1 MGAVPSRETIEH
13 WLSQPPFYGQR
24 QQIVLIPLLKK
35 FFPSPDCLLFE
46 QLYEARCDPAV
57 RYYYYA
63 NDGISKAQSTPALP
77 VSPTAYATHESV
89 GDVASPVYTAEVI
102 GSTPVYCPPAD
113 VFPSV
118 PMTREA
124 MYDAYITNGGERMV
138 YETDEEMLRAYR
150 ADATSVRPLPC
161 AVAFL
166 YHRPASEASPTSS
179 SATWGAC
186 SEGSARAASPTRTA
200 SGSANSLLEDCT
212 EVLGRYVKATGF
224 VGDVRELGASCARN
238 LSYYEMQMFLSKSAG
253 DHHRTHVLLTAVYTY
268 AEQWQRACLHC
279 VPCDLTAKE
288 LAPAPQQVG
297 NTAGKDLG
305 DVFFYYKPFS
315 QPHDVLAEASRTAGW
330 HRATRAASLEGSENE
345 SGTFDLEGK
354 AQFWAPPP
362 LPSLFM
368 RSRRAN
374 VPLLCFLREL
384 RACARSFFLFQLK
397 YRGECQDG
405 LGSGN
410 GDRTGVASG
419 GEDGEDAQ
427 CPIFPIGHGA
437 GENQLFDMSAPGSAQ
452 MWLQD
457 VTRVAMSLTEDDGE
471 GGSADT
477 ESMLNFHVIAPYVRA
492 LAEFI
497 VVCLLRNINPLEVF
511 QLSSAPV
518 DSAMVAASAGADI
531 KDPAA
536 AREAPTADTVGGGA
550 SLSSSTAAAMMA
562 ASLTIP
568 QSISVIRLPDEDMLV
583 QSWPPSSSDEAGG
596 DASTTTAAAAAVSPS
611 GAGVLSAWRS
621 RHTNYHLFWSVGPDI
636 ANRRSATAAL
646 LHWYR
651 TEKAPVEWGYRQD
664 VKDHEIVSGASEL
677 AQVFPSPSLESFM
690 STVTVNGHKEELLC
704 CNTVLSLM
712 PLAAGAPAAARV
724 LRVCC
729 LPLEELLLG
738 ELRDSCKLARE
749 AEPEDPHWV
758 RQGMGTRGAGG
769 ATKYVSCVLRA
780 LDSAEGAP
788 GGMMGGRGVM
798 LPVVPPE
805 ADGVIG
811 DGTSCLWRVSLIER
825 VCRIIAVAPQFLKPM
840 RKKHSKKKKKWQPN
854 PAVVHGTAS
863 DVFLPGASPSLTV
876 GSPMSA
882 SPISAA
888 SAQRDEAES
897 QKRETTPAR
906 ALADAAPRRDETLA
920 LGGAKICATV
930 AAPFPLAADVATT
943 ADASADPAKN
953 GEKREQKVIAVAVAP
968 ASAPTRTTT
977 GLKAVDEE
985 ASIAVATAGNATTIR
1000 KIDAVAQLQYTKGAT
1015 TTSAER
1021 HLKTAEAARKV
1032 LPTTSAH
1039 NTAVAENRQSEWSPS
1054 ATPMLLAATRAKA
1067 AKPTDG
1073 APGAS
1078 EAAGKPK
1085 EAKAG
1090 DTASRSSTAGATEI
1104 SATATTPIH
1113 THGATPN
1120 TENLGKAPT
1129 PPRYLHPPMPAGE
1142 HDPKRK
1148 NIRAGAVGTYRALSS
1163 ASSLDGASA
1172 TASPHHSPVFGHYP
1186 PPPSYNAHSLP
1197 PPLPPPPPQL
1207 LRGTCEQ
1214 YRSSN
1219 GYGCQVSPLPPPS
1232 AGPHSVASGPANYGG
1247 QYSGP
1252 DGYPPYPA
1260 YGGGSKSS
1268 NSNSNGSAYYYP
1280 SMSSGTTGAAHA
1292 NGRMGDGG
1300 YNDSLYMYATPS
1312 PQLQARPPPHQP
1324 QRPSR
1329 MMLSCPGEGSAS
1341 VAQPSSFSSKDM
1353 SNRYEATPPAFTEAS
1368 ASLTPQES
1376 ETCLSF
1382 GTSVSR
1388 QGTTSSFRHYV
1399 STGAGGGLS
1408 TGAVAGDVPFSSPTE
1423 GSATLRP
1430 TRLPSGDYAA
1440 TMFPMSPNTH
1450 RHSQQHTHTM
1460 ASPLSLQ
1467 VSDTCSLNMSPDF
1480 EDHHTASASCAGSH
1494 LHLQLDEFN
1503 SAASNGSSTF
1513 LVNGQH
1519 WHHTSHAGSSYQDG
1533 IAVTEDEG
1541 MLCGEGG
1548 GPVGGS
1554 MNVTV
1559 RVRHHHYHAHSKTAS
1574 FLSDTAT
1581 DATSGHHHHDPVY
1594 YMNGSTSAASCG
1606 GSAAKDASLTGRQM
1620 LHSFTSMEPSP
1631 AVSYRAVS
1639 AGADSVREHSCPT
1652 RADHHHDTSASCQHQ
1667 ELQPRHHAPRAA
1679 ASSTRSGDTTSTA
1692 RLTDKRTG
1700 TYRWDWRTA
1709 ALDMGEED

>member
-1 MGAVPSRETIEH
+1 MGAVPSRETNEH

-35 FFPSPDCLLFE
+35 FFPSPDCLLFA
-46 QLYEARCDPAV
+46 QLYEARCDPTV

-63 NDGISKAQSTPALP
+63 NDGISKAQSTPAMP
-77 VSPTAYATHESV
+77 VPATAYATHESV
-89 GDVASPVYTAEVI
+89 GDVASPVYTAEEI

-166 YHRPASEASPTSS
+166 YHRPASEASLASS
-179 SATWGAC
+179 SATWGAG
-186 SEGSARAASPTRTA
+186 SGGSARAASSTRTV
-200 SGSANSLLEDCT
+200 SGSANSLFEDCT
-212 EVLGRYVKATGF
+212 EVLGHYVKATGF
-224 VGDVRELGASCARN
+224 VGDVRELGASRARN
-238 LSYYEMQMFLSKSAG
+238 LSYYEMQMFLSRSAG

-279 VPCDLTAKE
+279 VLCDLTAKE

-297 NTAGKDLG
+297 DTADKDLG

-315 QPHDVLAEASRTAGW
+315 QPHDVLAEASRRVGW
-330 HRATRAASLEGSENE
+330 HRAARAALLEGRENE
-345 SGTFDLEGK
+345 SGSFDLEGK

-362 LPSLFM
+362 LPSFFM

-374 VPLLCFLREL
+374 VQLLCFLREL

-397 YRGECQDG
+397 CRGECQDG
-405 LGSGN
+405 LGSGD
-410 GDRTGVASG
+410 GDGRGVGSG
-419 GEDGEDAQ
+419 GEDGETAQ
-427 CPIFPIGHGA
+427 CPFLPLGHGT

-457 VTRVAMSLTEDDGE
+457 VTRVPVSLAEDDDE

-477 ESMLNFHVIAPYVRA
+477 EPMLNFHVAAPYVRA

-497 VVCLLRNINPLEVF
+497 VACLLRNINPLEAF

-531 KDPAA
+531 KDPAT
-536 AREAPTADTVGGGA
+536 AREAPTADTVGSGA
-550 SLSSSTAAAMMA
+550 SLSPSTAAAMTA

-568 QSISVIRLPDEDMLV
+568 QSISVVRLPDEDMLV
-583 QSWPPSSSDEAGG
+583 QSWPPSSSDEVGG
-596 DASTTTAAAAAVSPS
+596 DASTTTAATAAVSPS

-646 LHWYR
+646 LQWYR

-664 VKDHEIVSGASEL
+664 VKDHEIVSGASEWT
-677 AQVFPSPSLESFM
+677 QVFPSPSLESFM

-704 CNTVLSLM
+704 CNTVLSLV
-712 PLAAGAPAAARV
+712 PLAAGAPAEARV

-758 RQGMGTRGAGG
+758 RQGMGTRGTGG
-769 ATKYVSCVLRA
+769 ATKYASCVLRA
-780 LDSAEGAP
+780 LNLAERAP
-788 GGMMGGRGVM
+788 GGVVGGRGVM

-840 RKKHSKKKKKWQPN
+840 RKKHSKKKKWQPN
-854 PAVVHGTAS
+854 VAVVHGTAS
-863 DVFLPGASPSLTV
+863 DVFLAGASPSLTV
-876 GSPMSA
+876 GSSTSA
-882 SPISAA
+882 SLISAA
-888 SAQRDEAES
+888 SVQRDEEEP
-897 QKRETTPAR
+897 QKREATQAR
-906 ALADAAPRRDETLA
+906 ALADAAPHRDETVA
-920 LGGAKICATV
+920 LGGATFCATV
-930 AAPFPLAADVATT
+930 AAPYSLAGAAATT
-943 ADASADPAKN
+943 ADASAAPKKN
-953 GEKREQKVIAVAVAP
+953 GEKGGQKTVAVAVAP
-968 ASAPTRTTT
+968 TSAPTRTAT
-977 GLKAVDEE
+977 GLEAVDEE
-985 ASIAVATAGNATTIR
+985 VSLAVATAGNATAIR
-1000 KIDAVAQLQYTKGAT
+1000 KIDAVTQLQYTKGAT

-1021 HLKTAEAARKV
+1021 YLKTAEAARKV
-1032 LPTTSAH
+1032 LPTTAAH
-1039 NTAVAENRQSEWSPS
+1039 NTAVEENMQSEWSPS
-1054 ATPMLLAATRAKA
+1054 ATPILLAATRAKA

-1090 DTASRSSTAGATEI
+1090 DTASRSSTAGASEI
-1104 SATATTPIH
+1104 SATTTTPIR
-1113 THGATPN
+1113 TQRATPS

-1148 NIRAGAVGTYRALSS
+1148 NSKAGAVGTYRALSS

-1172 TASPHHSPVFGHYP
+1172 AASPHHSPVFGHYP
-1186 PPPSYNAHSLP
+1186 SPPSYNAHSLP
-1197 PPLPPPPPQL
+1197 PPSPQL

-1219 GYGCQVSPLPPPS
+1219 GYGCQASPLPPPS
-1232 AGPHSVASGPANYGG
+1232 AGPHSVASGSANYGG
-1247 QYSGP
+1247 QYSSL

-1260 YGGGSKSS
+1260 YGSSRKSS
-1268 NSNSNGSAYYYP
+1268 NSNSNGSAYWYP
-1280 SMSSGTTGAAHA
+1280 CMSSGTAGAAHA

-1312 PQLQARPPPHQP
+1312 PQLQARPPPYQQ

-1329 MMLSCPGEGSAS
+1329 MIVSCPGEGTAS
-1341 VAQPSSFSSKDM
+1341 VAQPSSLSSKDM
-1353 SNRYEATPPAFTEAS
+1353 SNRYETTPPAFTEVS
-1368 ASLTPQES
+1368 APLALPES

-1408 TGAVAGDVPFSSPTE
+1408 TGAVASDVPFSSPTE
-1423 GSATLRP
+1423 GSATVRP
-1430 TRLPSGDYAA
+1430 TRLPSSDYAA
-1440 TMFPMSPNTH
+1440 TMFPMSPKTH
-1450 RHSQQHTHTM
+1450 CHSQHHTHPM
-1460 ASPLSLQ
+1460 ASPLSLH
-1467 VSDTCSLNMSPDF
+1467 VSGTCSLNMSPDF
-1480 EDHHTASASCAGSH
+1480 EDRHTASASCAASH

-1519 WHHTSHAGSSYQDG
+1519 WHHTSYAGSPYQDG

-1541 MLCGEGG
+1541 VLCGEGG
-1548 GPVGGS
+1548 GPVGGP

-1559 RVRHHHYHAHSKTAS
+1559 RVRHHHYHADSKTTS
-1574 FLSDTAT
+1574 LLSDTAT

-1606 GSAAKDASLTGRQM
+1606 GSAANDASLTGRQM

-1631 AVSYRAVS
+1631 AVTYRAVG

-1652 RADHHHDTSASCQHQ
+1652 WVDHHHDISASCLQQ